1 MSQRPKRTAP
11 GHRRDAIL
19 QRIISGGQTGVDRA
33 ALNVAIAA
41 GIPCGGW
48 CPLGRKAEDGPLP
61 LHYPL
66 RETDSPLY
74 DVRTRWNVRD
84 ADATLVIT
92 AGAVK
97 GGTALTVEL
106 ARRIARPLHVIN
118 LLDDGRNHILDTCQ
132 WLHEHRVRTLN
143 IAGPRESQQPGIYSR
158 TQEFLLELIAAV
170 REEQSE
176 HGIASRE

>member
-1 MSQRPKRTAP
+1 MTRQTGGKHPVR
-11 GHRRDAIL
+11 RRDAIL
-19 QRIISGGQTGVDRA
+19 QRIVSGGQTGVDRA
-33 ALNVAIAA
+33 ALNVAIAS

-48 CPLGRKAEDGPLP
+48 CPQGRKAEDGPLP

-84 ADATLVIT
+84 SDATLVIT
-92 AGAVK
+92 AGSLK

-118 LLDDGRNHILDTCQ
+118 LLDDGRNHILDTRQ

-143 IAGPRESQQPGIYSR
+143 VAGPRESQQPGIYSQA
-158 TQEFLLELIAAV
+158 QEFLLELIAAV
-170 REEQSE
+170 REQTGISE
-176 HGIASRE
+176 

>member
-1 MSQRPKRTAP
+1 MSRRTGGSRALR
-11 GHRRDAIL
+11 RRDAIL
-19 QRIISGGQTGVDRA
+19 QRIVSGGQTGVDRA

-48 CPLGRKAEDGPLP
+48 CPQGRKAEDGPLP

-84 ADATLVIT
+84 SDATLIIT
-92 AGAVK
+92 AGPLK

-106 ARRIARPLHVIN
+106 ARRLARPLHVID
-118 LLDDGRNHILDTCQ
+118 LRDGGRNHILDARQ
-132 WLHEHRVRTLN
+132 WLREHRVRTLN
-143 IAGPRESQQPGIYSR
+143 VAGPRESQQPGIYS
-158 TQEFLLELIAAV
+158 QAQDFLLELIAEV
-170 REEQSE
+170 RQEQSE
-176 HGIASRE
+176 